1 MTNENRGLSCEEAQK
16 RLYAGYGNAQV
27 KNQSKSVGQIIAGN
41 IFTYFNFIFAV
52 FTALLVFVRSYVNM
66 TFLPIIVCNTMI
78 GIVQEIR
85 AKRVLDRL
93 TLMNEPKTQV
103 VRSGQMLQVDSEQL
117 VLGDLCVFQAG
128 NQICADAVV
137 EKGSLRVN
145 EALIT
150 GEADE
155 VVKNPGDILY
165 SGSFV
170 VS

>member
-16 RLYAGYGNAQV
+16 RLYAGYGNVQV

-103 VRSGQMLQVDSEQL
+103 VRSGQMW
-117 VLGDLCVFQAG
+117 
-128 NQICADAVV
+128 
-137 EKGSLRVN
+137 
-145 EALIT
+145 
-150 GEADE
+150 
-155 VVKNPGDILY
+155 
-165 SGSFV
+165 
-170 VS
+170 

>member
-16 RLYAGYGNAQV
+16 RLYAGYGNVQV

-103 VRSGQMLQVDSEQL
+103 VRSLETFAFFRQETRFVQMQL
-117 VLGDLCVFQAG
+117 LRKAVCVSM
-128 NQICADAVV
+128 
-137 EKGSLRVN
+137 KH
-145 EALIT
+145 
-150 GEADE
+150 
-155 VVKNPGDILY
+155 
-165 SGSFV
+165 
-170 VS
+170 

>member
-16 RLYAGYGNAQV
+16 RLYAGYGNVQV

-137 EKGSLRVN
+137 EKGSYISFRSL
-145 EALIT
+145 T
-150 GEADE
+150 
-155 VVKNPGDILY
+155 
-165 SGSFV
+165 SGACQ
-170 VS
+170 